1 MSWKLHP
8 VRAASMLTSTWMT
21 KVAVR
26 AAVAAAVA
34 VVAIFATSPA
44 TAIAADAVKTVLVTA
59 IVDHPALDAIRDGT
73 RDELK
78 AAGFEAGKNLRWE
91 FQSAQGSAGTAG
103 QIARKYIG
111 ENPDVIVAIAT
122 PSAQSLVAATKSIP
136 IVYSGVADPIAA
148 QLVKDWKPSG
158 TNVTGLSHMLDLNRQ
173 IEIMKQ
179 VVPAVKKVGIVYNPG
194 EVNSAVVVRQL
205 KGLLEKQG
213 IALIDVAAPRS
224 VDVGPAAKSLIGKVD
239 LIYSTTDNNVVSTY
253 ESLVKVCDDAKIPL
267 VASDTDSVK
276 RGAIAAYG
284 VNFYAL
290 GRATGKIV
298 ARILRGEKP
307 GDIPSSVSKD
317 LALFINPAAAQ
328 KQGVTLTPAFL
339 KQADQVIH

>member
-1 MSWKLHP
+1 M
-8 VRAASMLTSTWMT
+8 
-21 KVAVR
+21 
-26 AAVAAAVA
+26 
-34 VVAIFATSPA
+34 
-44 TAIAADAVKTVLVTA
+44 AADKSVLVTA

-78 AAGFEAGKNLRWE
+78 AAGYEAGKNLKWE
-91 FQSAQGSAGTAG
+91 FQSAQGNAGTAG
-103 QIARKYIG
+103 QIARKFVG

-122 PSAQSLVAATKSIP
+122 PSAQSLVATTKTIP

-158 TNVTGLSHMLDLNRQ
+158 TNVTGLSHMLDLNKQ
-173 IEIMKQ
+173 IDVMKE
-179 VVPAVKKVGIVYNPG
+179 VVPNLKKVGVVYNPG
-194 EVNSAVVVRQL
+194 EVNSAVVVKQL
-205 KGLLEKQG
+205 KGLLQKQG
-213 IALIDVAAPRS
+213 IALIDVAAPRT

-253 ESLVKVCDDAKIPL
+253 ESLVKVCNDAKIPL

-284 VNFYAL
+284 VNFYDL

-298 ARILRGEKP
+298 LRILRGEKP

-328 KQGVTLTPAFL
+328 KQGVTLSQNFL
-339 KQADQVIH
+339 KQANKIVN

>member
-1 MSWKLHP
+1 
-8 VRAASMLTSTWMT
+8 
-21 KVAVR
+21 
-26 AAVAAAVA
+26 
-34 VVAIFATSPA
+34 
-44 TAIAADAVKTVLVTA
+44 LVTA

-78 AAGFEAGKNLRWE
+78 AAGYEAGKNLKWE
-91 FQSAQGSAGTAG
+91 FQSAQGNAGTAG
-103 QIARKYIG
+103 QIARKFVG

-122 PSAQSLVAATKSIP
+122 PSAQSLVATTKTIP

-158 TNVTGLSHMLDLNRQ
+158 TNVTGLSHMLDLNKQ
-173 IEIMKQ
+173 IDIMKE
-179 VVPAVKKVGIVYNPG
+179 VLPSLKKVGIVYNPG
-194 EVNSAVVVRQL
+194 EVNSAVVVKQL

-213 IALIDVAAPRS
+213 IALIDVAAPRT

-239 LIYSTTDNNVVSTY
+239 MIYSTTDNNVVSTY
-253 ESLVKVCDDAKIPL
+253 ESLVKVCNDARIPL

-284 VNFYAL
+284 VNFYDL

-298 ARILRGEKP
+298 LRILQGEKP

-317 LALFINPAAAQ
+317 LALFVNPAAAQ
-328 KQGVTLTPAFL
+328 KQGVTLSRDFL
-339 KQADQVIH
+339 KKADKIVN

>member
-1 MSWKLHP
+1 MSGKM
-8 VRAASMLTSTWMT
+8 RSIR
-21 KVAVR
+21 VAL
-26 AAVAAAVA
+26 AVAPICAALLA
-34 VVAIFATSPA
+34 ALLAGPA
-44 TAIAADAVKTVLVTA
+44 MAADKSVLVTA

-78 AAGFEAGKNLRWE
+78 AAGYEAGKNLKWE
-91 FQSAQGSAGTAG
+91 FQSAQGDAGTAN
-103 QIARKYIG
+103 QIARKFIG

-122 PSAQSLVAATKSIP
+122 PSAQSLVAATKTIP

-158 TNVTGLSHMLDLNRQ
+158 TNVTGLSHMLDLNKQ
-173 IEIMKQ
+173 IEIMKE
-179 VVPAVKKVGIVYNPG
+179 VVPNVKKVGIVYNPG
-194 EVNSAVVVRQL
+194 EVNSVVVVKQL
-205 KGLLEKQG
+205 KGLLAKQG
-213 IALIDVAAPRS
+213 IALIDVAAPRTI
-224 VDVGPAAKSLIGKVD
+224 DVGPAAKSLIGKVD
-239 LIYSTTDNNVVSTY
+239 MIYSTTDNNVVSTY

-284 VNFYAL
+284 VNFYDL

-298 ARILRGEKP
+298 LRILQGEKP
-307 GDIPSSVSKD
+307 GNIASSVSHD

-328 KQGVTLTPAFL
+328 KQGVTLSPDFL
-339 KQADQVIH
+339 RQANKIVN